1 MIKMSQRAI
10 GWPAAERHTAQP
22 AFSINRRQ
30 IDNARCRRY
39 RFEMCL
45 RITNGLAI
53 RQPGHRPMLS
63 VVALLCIIFA
73 PRVHAQHAA
82 ASRGPVQSVSGFVYD
97 SIARRPLAGAVVQLV
112 LADSLSAAARTIE
125 SDSLGRYM
133 FGGVH
138 PGRYLL
144 GFLHPMIDSLGV
156 EPKLRDLT
164 VETGQAMRVDLTI
177 PSAQTLRVGLCGAA
191 AVADSQGLVIGIIR
205 HATDRLPVDSAR
217 VMAKWVKYSLG
228 AGGLSRTMPERI
240 VVTHE
245 TGWYAICGAP
255 SAGTM
260 ALGATRGSDST
271 QTIELEV
278 PRDGFVRRD
287 LYFGTARPAPP
298 DSTTRALD
306 DSTSLRRGPD
316 LIGDGRLSGVVVS
329 AGGRPLNGARISIVN
344 GPQTRAN
351 SRGEWMIAN
360 APTGTRMLD
369 VRALAHYPVTMV
381 VDVVEGAPPLTIEM
395 STLQAVLD
403 TVRVVAKRGGNRNL
417 LEFMQRKQ
425 RSGSGRFLTG
435 EDIASRRPIYTSDL
449 FRSIPGVSVDRDR
462 NGDEVITMRGNS
474 FSSPRCR
481 ASIFVNGMSMR
492 GLSAGDINGFVRPNE
507 LIGVEVYSA
516 AAAPAQF
523 SEQNGCGSVVFWT
536 R

>member
-1 MIKMSQRAI
+1 
-10 GWPAAERHTAQP
+10 
-22 AFSINRRQ
+22 
-30 IDNARCRRY
+30 
-39 RFEMCL
+39 MCL
-45 RITNGLAI
+45 HITHGLAI
-53 RQPGHRPMLS
+53 RQPGHRPMLA

-73 PRVHAQHAA
+73 PRVHAQQAA

-133 FGGVH
+133 FGGVQ

-217 VMAKWVKYSLG
+217 VLAKWVEYSLG
-228 AGGLSRTMPERI
+228 AGGLTRTMPERI

-260 ALGATRGSDST
+260 ALGASRGADST
-271 QTIELEV
+271 ETIELEV

-287 LYFGTARPAPP
+287 LYFGAARPAPP
-298 DSTTRALD
+298 DSTTRASD

-351 SRGEWMIAN
+351 ARGAN
-360 APTGTRMLD
+360 
-369 VRALAHYPVTMV
+369 
-381 VDVVEGAPPLTIEM
+381 I
-395 STLQAVLD
+395 
-403 TVRVVAKRGGNRNL
+403 
-417 LEFMQRKQ
+417 
-425 RSGSGRFLTG
+425 
-435 EDIASRRPIYTSDL
+435 
-449 FRSIPGVSVDRDR
+449 
-462 NGDEVITMRGNS
+462 
-474 FSSPRCR
+474 
-481 ASIFVNGMSMR
+481 
-492 GLSAGDINGFVRPNE
+492 
-507 LIGVEVYSA
+507 
-516 AAAPAQF
+516 
-523 SEQNGCGSVVFWT
+523 
-536 R
+536 